1 MTRIPNSADVG
12 SLGLP
17 PPAVDRICMAKALV
31 LFGGLWLAFVGLC
44 ALGDVRQWA
53 TCSWLGLAFVA
64 VGLGVWRLLG
74 GHRWELYLLLFLVGL
89 SLFRIG
95 YVVTVPNELSGDEAL
110 YWDCSRKLDWCYVT
124 VGPGVAIC
132 IWCTRM
138 LLGNTVLGVRAAAIV
153 LSFASSLV
161 LYFLGRRLYDRK
173 VGILSAAMLQVTPIY
188 AFYGLGMTTDPPL
201 IFLWL
206 LSLLLLH
213 RAWKSGAPLDWILL
227 GLAVG
232 GGILTKYTMAIFFLP
247 ALLLLLL
254 SPARRQLLAPWPYL
268 AFALCLAAVSPVV
281 VWNARHGWVN
291 IFHNVGHIH
300 LEQGLQA
307 SLRSLA
313 EFVGS
318 QLGIIT
324 PLLLP
329 MMIWAS
335 VKWRKQDPLCFW
347 FSLLP
352 LVLFLLKSLQ
362 GQVLANWALCCYLA
376 ALVSFSAYF
385 LARRHELNVHLRRLT
400 DAAVVVA
407 GVGTIILFIVPMLTF
422 PHNLDPLGKFRCG
435 SVQLGHDVARFSQEL
450 KPQRFIFSDRYMT
463 AALLGFYVDGQ
474 PDTYCVDLG
483 RRINEFDTWPTF
495 HDLVHYDAILV
506 LGSDVGMPKPLQDR
520 FKSYQKH
527 LVKVRSSVGGVERT
541 YSIFLCRDFQ
551 GMARVMPA
559 RYN

>member
-1 MTRIPNSADVG
+1 MTRIPNSADAR

-17 PPAVDRICMAKALV
+17 PLAVDRVSMTKALA
-31 LFGGLWLAFVGLC
+31 LFGGLWLAFVGLG
-44 ALGDVRQWA
+44 ALGAGRQWA
-53 TCSWLGLAFVA
+53 TASWFGLAFVT
-64 VGLGVWRLLG
+64 VGLLVWRLLG

-95 YVVTVPNELSGDEAL
+95 YVVAVPNELSGDEAL

-138 LLGNTVLGVRAAAIV
+138 LLGNTELGVRAAAIV

-173 VGILSAAMLQVTPIY
+173 VGVLSAAMLQVTPVY
-188 AFYGLGMTTDPPL
+188 AFYGIGMTTDPLL

-206 LSLLLLH
+206 LSLLLVH
-213 RAWKSGAPLDWILL
+213 RAWRSGAPLDWALL

-232 GGILTKYTMAIFFLP
+232 LGLLAKYNMAIFLLP
-247 ALLLLLL
+247 AFLLLLL
-254 SPARRQLLAPWPYL
+254 SPARRQLLTAWPYL
-268 AFALCLAAVSPVV
+268 GFALCMAVVSPAV

-291 IFHNVGHIH
+291 IYHNLGHIH
-300 LEQGLQA
+300 LEQGLQV
-307 SLRSLA
+307 SLGSFA

-318 QLGIIT
+318 QLGIVT

-335 VKWRKQDPLCFW
+335 VKQRKRNPLCFW
-347 FSLLP
+347 FFLLP
-352 LVLFLLKSLQ
+352 LALFLLKSLQ
-362 GQVLANWALCCYLA
+362 GRVLANWALCCYLA
-376 ALVSFSAYF
+376 PLVSFTAYF
-385 LARRHELNVHLRRLT
+385 LVRRHELNVHVRRLT

-407 GVGTIILFIVPMLTF
+407 ILGTIALPMVPLLTF
-422 PHNLDPLGKFRCG
+422 PPHLDPLGKFRRG
-435 SVQLGHDVARFSQEL
+435 SVQLGHDVARFCREL
-450 KPQRFIFSDRYMT
+450 KTQRFVFSDHYMT

-474 PDTYCVDLG
+474 PNTYCVDLG
-483 RRINEFDTWPTF
+483 RRINEFDMWPTF
-495 HDLVHYDAILV
+495 HNLVHYDAILV
-506 LGSDVGMPKPLQDR
+506 LHGDTDMPQRLRDR
-520 FKSYQKH
+520 FTSYRKR
-527 LVKVRSSVGGVERT
+527 LVKARSLVGSVENT
-541 YSIFLCRDFQ
+541 YSVFLCRDFQ
-551 GMARVMPA
+551 GMVRVIPT